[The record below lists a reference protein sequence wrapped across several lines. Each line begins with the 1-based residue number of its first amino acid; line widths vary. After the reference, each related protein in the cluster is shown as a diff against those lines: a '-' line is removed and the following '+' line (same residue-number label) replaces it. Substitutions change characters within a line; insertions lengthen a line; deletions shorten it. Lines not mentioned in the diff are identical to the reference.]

1 MPISTPP
8 VQNEDCNNA
17 TRGGEAEDIRHE
29 GKIYQA
35 WHLTGVP
42 TECTSPPIRDGVP
55 HTPKLI
61 PHEPP
66 LPTGTSS
73 SFSLTT
79 KNGDRKATQE
89 HFDNKPS
96 KSSFGLRAPNFIFSN
111 GRIPPNLT
119 QHKNQ
124 VKSMTR
130 GTWARD
136 SRAQI
141 FCVWC
146 CF

>member
-1 MPISTPP
+1 MP
-8 VQNEDCNNA
+8 
-17 TRGGEAEDIRHE
+17 RGGEAEDVRHE

-42 TECTSPPIRDGVP
+42 TEHTSPPIRDGVP

-79 KNGDRKATQE
+79 KKNGENRGKKALSE
-89 HFDNKPS
+89 HFDNK
-96 KSSFGLRAPNFIFSN
+96 SSIWPAAPNFIFSN
-111 GRIPPNLT
+111 WQTSPNLGRRT
-119 QHKNQ
+119 GIIP
-124 VKSMTR
+124 VKDFHTR
-130 GTWARD
+130 ITNNAILLSFPAW
-136 SRAQI
+136 
-141 FCVWC
+141 CVGGRRPYC
-146 CF
+146 CTIYD